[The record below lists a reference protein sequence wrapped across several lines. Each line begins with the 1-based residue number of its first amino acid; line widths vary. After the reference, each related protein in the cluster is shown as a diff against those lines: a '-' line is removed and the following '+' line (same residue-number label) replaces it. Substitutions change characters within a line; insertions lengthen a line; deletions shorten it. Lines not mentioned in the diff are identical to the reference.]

1 MGTLTATRYL
11 TAVLACVPLSSAAPA
26 WAAPSPS
33 AEKPNE
39 EDGKV
44 TDQLG
49 KPIDKLTPVK
59 PTTEPDRP
67 QAAYQLYLE
76 VDAPLLAVAAI
87 FGIGRSIRGGLAP
100 AYCAPVPGAPP
111 EPMIRCN
118 PASLNWLDRQVAGR
132 YHPGWTSWSDVGLYG
147 IEALAASGILV
158 HEGLRRG
165 LNDLV
170 VIAEA
175 TLLSSAASG
184 LSTAMTGRPRP
195 YMYGTEAPLSVRQN
209 GNGGLSYFSGHT
221 STSFGAVTST
231 FMTLR
236 RLHPDARWPW
246 LVMAGGGAL
255 AGLVGATRVL
265 AGDHFPTDVLAG
277 AVVGTAIGVLVPAI
291 HAAPRRMTPAP
302 MAVAGGGGIA
312 IMGELP

>member
-26 WAAPSPS
+26 WAAPSP
-33 AEKPNE
+33 AAQKPNE

-59 PTTEPDRP
+59 PTEPDRR

-246 LVMAGGGAL
+246 LVMAGGGAV

-277 AVVGTAIGVLVPAI
+277 AVVGTAIGVLVPAV
-291 HAAPRRMTPAP
+291 HAAPRRLTPAP